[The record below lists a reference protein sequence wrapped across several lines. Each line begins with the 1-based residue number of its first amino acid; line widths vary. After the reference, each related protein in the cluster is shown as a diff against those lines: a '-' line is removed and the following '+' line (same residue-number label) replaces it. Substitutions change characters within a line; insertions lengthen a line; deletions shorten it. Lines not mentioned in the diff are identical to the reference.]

1 MPRKL
6 LLASNLKGLDI
17 FWDPDTVSIGHV
29 DHHNPRRQTGEEHP
43 PAESHEVAHGPLEA
57 LVGVGGGS
65 DGIGPDEPLEEV
77 VGRIARRQGAHQRHE
92 QNNRPSVGAVR
103 KLRFG
108 KARQR
113 PPNGGEAEEG
123 GEEATH
129 GTEEER
135 RGSSLSAIAGG
146 GRKGAVGAEGAV
158 GCDDAV
164 VWAKVQFGR
173 LGAEVLHGE
182 ETRGEVQ

>member
-29 DHHNPRRQTGEEHP
+29 D
-43 PAESHEVAHGPLEA
+43 
-57 LVGVGGGS
+57 
-65 DGIGPDEPLEEV
+65 
-77 VGRIARRQGAHQRHE
+77 
-92 QNNRPSVGAVR
+92 
-103 KLRFG
+103 
-108 KARQR
+108 
-113 PPNGGEAEEG
+113 
-123 GEEATH
+123 
-129 GTEEER
+129 
-135 RGSSLSAIAGG
+135 
-146 GRKGAVGAEGAV
+146 RKGAVGAEGAV